1 MNQLMACH
9 GVQQELTDQEM
20 LWMESGRIVKRG
32 VLAQVM
38 MDASGI
44 YSMQME
50 NASMKGEQ
58 QLWKEK
64 LKVGHKLFSWIGH
77 LLTRRKLQ
85 CVHWSLI
92 KYVC

>member
-1 MNQLMACH
+1 
-9 GVQQELTDQEM
+9 
-20 LWMESGRIVKRG
+20 
-32 VLAQVM
+32 M

-50 NASMKGEQ
+50 NASMKEEQ

-64 LKVGHKLFSWIGH
+64 LKVGQKLFSWIGH

-85 CVHWSLI
+85 CVH
-92 KYVC
+92 